1 MSAKK
6 LILKV
11 MKRIEKA
18 KKWTIQDKASEQYHK
33 KLLK

>member
-1 MSAKK
+1 
-6 LILKV
+6 